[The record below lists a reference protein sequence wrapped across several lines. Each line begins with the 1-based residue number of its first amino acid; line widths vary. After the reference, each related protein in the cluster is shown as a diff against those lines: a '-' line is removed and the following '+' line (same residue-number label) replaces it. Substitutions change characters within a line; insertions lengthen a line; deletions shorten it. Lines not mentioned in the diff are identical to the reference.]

1 MFRLKPRKKCTFIT
15 LEASEIR
22 QGTVKTQCLGSAQ
35 LQCRSKSRC
44 GLKKS
49 QMICIL
55 GDRKFPYWK
64 PRKVTVS
71 QVPPAFP
78 QGFICLCTVSLFS

>member
-22 QGTVKTQCLGSAQ
+22 QGTVKTQCLVSAH

-44 GLKKS
+44 GLKKES
-49 QMICIL
+49 NDLYIGGQKISIL
-55 GDRKFPYWK
+55 ETKESHCVPGSSCFP
-64 PRKVTVS
+64 S
-71 QVPPAFP
+71 
-78 QGFICLCTVSLFS
+78 GFYLSLHC